1 MHVIAVA
8 NQKGGVGKTTTVIE
22 LCTIFSKKGYK
33 VLGIDMDGQR
43 NFSMYS
49 GADLSN
55 PNTIYRALDAECD
68 VSDSIQHLKNYDII
82 ISDSK
87 LSLAQKH
94 FIDGDDQYLLSDAL
108 GFLKDGGND
117 YDYVFIDCPPQ
128 RGILQEMAIVA
139 ADYIIGITIVD
150 EGALMGLLELA
161 ADVELKAK
169 RKSSHA
175 KFLGLLYNDYRNTN
189 EDINS
194 VASMEE
200 IAEKIGTTAF
210 ETIIRHSIK
219 TASCKKRRT
228 SISELDAKNNVSQD
242 FAELANEIEERIKNY
257 ECQG

>member
-22 LCTIFSKKGYK
+22 LCTIFSKKGKK
-33 VLGIDMDGQR
+33 VLGIDMDGQK
-43 NFSMYS
+43 NFSIYS
-49 GADLSN
+49 GADVSN
-55 PNTIYRALDAECD
+55 PNTVYKALDAECE
-68 VSDSIQHLKNYDII
+68 VKDSIQHLKNYDII

-108 GFLKDGGND
+108 GILKEGGNE

-139 ADYIIGITIVD
+139 ADYIIGVTIVD
-150 EGALMGLLELA
+150 EGGLLGLLELA

-175 KFLGLLYNDYRNTN
+175 KFLGLLYNDFKNTN
-189 EDINS
+189 EDANS
-194 VASMEE
+194 VGSMEA
-200 IAEKIGTTAF
+200 IAERIGTKSF
-210 ETIIRHSIK
+210 DTIVRHSIK
-219 TASCKKRRT
+219 TASCKKQR
-228 SISELDAKNNVSQD
+228 ISLTEMDSKNNVAQD
-242 FAELANEIEERIKNY
+242 FAELAHEIEERIKEY
-257 ECQG
+257 ER